1 MANTTIPSELIAA
14 DAITGAKI
22 ADNAVDSEHYTDGS
36 IDTAHIA
43 DDQVTLAKMA
53 GLARGKIIVGDSSG
67 NPAALAI
74 GTSGY
79 VLKSDGTDIAWA
91 ADADTAALTTEQV
104 QDIAGAMFSSNTETG
119 ITATYQDAD
128 GTIDLVVGTLNQNTT
143 GSAATLTTART
154 IGGTSFD
161 GSANIAVGL
170 AATATTLATAR
181 TIGGVSFN
189 GSANIDLPGV
199 NTAGNQNV
207 DAALVD
213 GENFKINGGQGTDGQ
228 LMTSTGSG
236 VAWEDAPAGGPLFKT
251 FGDSSFQVGHATTGT
266 IDAADY
272 NTGVGVLALNG
283 ITTGDSNTAIGRATL
298 YVLTSGSENTAVGMN
313 SAANVTGSNNVAIGG
328 SALRSVSSGSSASN
342 NTAVGKSSMVANT
355 TGTENV
361 AVGTDA
367 MGSNTE
373 GEDNVAAGVG
383 ALYANTTGD
392 FSVGVGHNALRYNTT
407 GGNNVGVG
415 RQALYSCTSGSELVG
430 IGPQSLYTATT
441 AVSCIAIGDRAMYTL
456 LDSPYNVAIGYKSG
470 FAFETG
476 ASNEGSCTFV
486 GDSTGR
492 SVTSGKQNTFIGATA
507 GYATTA
513 TTTGYRNT
521 MVGVG
526 AHGAAAGGNL
536 EVVLGFGCKGVGNG
550 YTTIGSDT
558 NRTYNQQGSTSW
570 SAASDQRLKTDVV
583 DEPIGLAFVN
593 DLRPVKFKW
602 KKKKD
607 VDSSTFPDIYEEGSD
622 ERVQPSEHGVDKH
635 GFLAQ
640 ELEATIANYSD
651 MGDAGHEIFKQT
663 SDGMYNAAPT
673 ALIPMLVKA
682 LQEADDKID
691 ALVAR
696 VTTLEG

>member
-1 MANTTIPSELIAA
+1 MMT
-14 DAITGAKI
+14 
-22 ADNAVDSEHYTDGS
+22 
-36 IDTAHIA
+36 
-43 DDQVTLAKMA
+43 
-53 GLARGKIIVGDSSG
+53 
-67 NPAALAI
+67 
-74 GTSGY
+74 
-79 VLKSDGTDIAWA
+79 SDG
-91 ADADTAALTTEQV
+91 
-104 QDIAGAMFSSNTETG
+104 
-119 ITATYQDAD
+119 
-128 GTIDLVVGTLNQNTT
+128 
-143 GSAATLTTART
+143 
-154 IGGTSFD
+154 
-161 GSANIAVGL
+161 
-170 AATATTLATAR
+170 
-181 TIGGVSFN
+181 
-189 GSANIDLPGV
+189 
-199 NTAGNQNV
+199 
-207 DAALVD
+207 
-213 GENFKINGGQGTDGQ
+213 
-228 LMTSTGSG
+228 
-236 VAWEDAPAGGPLFKT
+236 
-251 FGDSSFQVGHATTGT
+251 
-266 IDAADY
+266 
-272 NTGVGVLALNG
+272 
-283 ITTGDSNTAIGRATL
+283 
-298 YVLTSGSENTAVGMN
+298 
-313 SAANVTGSNNVAIGG
+313 AAN
-328 SALRSVSSGSSASN
+328 
-342 NTAVGKSSMVANT
+342 
-355 TGTENV
+355 NV
-361 AVGTDA
+361 AVGKQ
-367 MGSNTE
+367 
-373 GEDNVAAGVG
+373 AAY
-383 ALYANTTGD
+383 LHTTGD
-392 FSVGVGHNALRYNTT
+392 KNAWVGSNAGFNSTT
-407 GGNNVGVG
+407 SSNNAGLG
-415 RQALYSCTSGSELVG
+415 YTSLYSCTTGSELVG
-430 IGPQSLYTATT
+430 IGPQTLYSATT
-441 AVSCIAIGDRAMYTL
+441 AVSCIAIGDRAFYTL
-456 LDSPYNVAIGYKSG
+456 VDSPYNVAIGYKSG

-526 AHGAAAGGNL
+526 AHAAAADGNL

-550 YTTIGSDT
+550 YTTIGSDS

-570 SAASDQRLKTDVV
+570 AAASDQRLKTDVV

>member
-1 MANTTIPSELIAA
+1 MANTKIPSELIADSSVATAKIA
-14 DAITGAKI
+14 DDAVTGAKI
-22 ADNAVDSEHYTDGS
+22 ENAVT
-36 IDTAHIA
+36 IA
-43 DDQVTLAKMA
+43 TSVT
-53 GLARGKIIVGDSSG
+53 S
-67 NPAALAI
+67 P
-74 GTSGY
+74 
-79 VLKSDGTDIAWA
+79 
-91 ADADTAALTTEQV
+91 
-104 QDIAGAMFSSNTETG
+104 
-119 ITATYQDAD
+119 
-128 GTIDLVVGTLNQNTT
+128 
-143 GSAATLTTART
+143 
-154 IGGTSFD
+154 
-161 GSANIAVGL
+161 
-170 AATATTLATAR
+170 
-181 TIGGVSFN
+181 
-189 GSANIDLPGV
+189 
-199 NTAGNQNV
+199 
-207 DAALVD
+207 LVD
-213 GENFKINGGQGTDGQ
+213 GQNFKINGGQGSDGQ

-236 VAWEDAPAGGPLFKT
+236 VAWEDAPAGGVTFKEGGT
-251 FGDSSFQVGHATTGT
+251 NFTNSLMVGDDATGT
-266 IDAADY
+266 LNNAQKNTALGIDVFAA
-272 NTGVGVLALNG
+272 L
-283 ITTGDSNTAIGRATL
+283 TTGDN
-298 YVLTSGSENTAVGMN
+298 VVAVGFE
-313 SAANVTGSNNVAIGG
+313 ALKANTTGSG
-328 SALRSVSSGSSASN
+328 
-342 NTAVGKSSMVANT
+342 NTSLGASSMVANT
-355 TGTENV
+355 TGSSNV
-361 AVGTDA
+361 AVGTDT

-373 GEDNVAAGVG
+373 GEDNVSVGAG

-392 FSVGVGHNALRYNTT
+392 FSVGVGHNALRFNTT

-415 RQALYSCTSGSELVG
+415 RQALYSCTTGSELVG
-430 IGPQSLYTATT
+430 IGPQTLYTATT
-441 AVSCIAIGDRAMYTL
+441 AVSCIAIGDRAFYTL
-456 LDSPYNVAIGYKSG
+456 VDSPYNIAIGYKSG

-486 GDSTGR
+486 GDSSGR

-526 AHGAAAGGNL
+526 AHAAAVGGNL

-550 YTTIGSDT
+550 YTTIGSDS
-558 NRTYNQQGSTSW
+558 NRTYNQQGSGSW
-570 SAASDQRLKTDVV
+570 SGTSDQRLKTDVV
-583 DEPIGLAFVN
+583 DEPIGLDFIN

-607 VDSSTFPDIYEEGSD
+607 VDSSTFPSIYEAGSD

-663 SDGMYNAAPT
+663 SDGTYNAAPT